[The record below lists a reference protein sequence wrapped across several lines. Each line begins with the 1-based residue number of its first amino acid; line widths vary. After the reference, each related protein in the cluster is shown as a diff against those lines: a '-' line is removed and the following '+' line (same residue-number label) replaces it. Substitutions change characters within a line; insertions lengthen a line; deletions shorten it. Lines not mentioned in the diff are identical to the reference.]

1 VKTFAPIILL
11 PVICVVWWTNHRE
24 KTIKNLM
31 NYLDSKYDEW
41 EMQKLDLE
49 ILVNFR
55 KENIC
60 NYLRLGELFFYFYVF
75 ELKFIL
81 VGRHMDQV
89 EIESGISGT
98 GGTGGENHH
107 TLDNDDFMS
116 SITMESTEGL
126 MKGKYSFKTNSI
138 QRLGANRV
146 RNVV

>member
-1 VKTFAPIILL
+1 MKTLAPIILV
-11 PVICVVWWTNHRE
+11 PVICVVWWANHRE

-31 NYLDSKYDEW
+31 IYLDSKYDQW
-41 EMQKLDLE
+41 EEQKLDLE
-49 ILVNFR
+49 IFVNFR
-55 KENIC
+55 KETIC
-60 NYLRLGELFFYFYVF
+60 NYWRLGELFFHFYVF

-89 EIESGISGT
+89 EIESGICGT

-107 TLDNDDFMS
+107 AFDNDDLTS

-138 QRLGANRV
+138 LRLGANRV